1 LRDLR
6 DFLKILEERSEL
18 ARIPL
23 SVSPELEISE
33 ITQRVSKGPK
43 DLNKALLFENVKES
57 NIPVVTN
64 LFGTHKRMALALG
77 VKDLK
82 ELEKKAQGLLGLF
95 SAKTFGDFFR
105 AGKEVLRSF
114 WSFVPRPKLL
124 KEAPCQEIIK
134 KDAEVNLYELPFL
147 KCWPK
152 DKGPFITLPQVVTLD
167 PFTGQRNVGM
177 YRLQVVDKR
186 TLLVHWQRHKVGTQH
201 QIKAKA
207 LGLKAIPCAV
217 VLGGDPACIWAA
229 SAPFPPG
236 FDEYLFVNWLRGKPL
251 EMVRCVSVG
260 LEVPAR
266 AEIVIEGFIDLE
278 DLREEGPF
286 GDHTGYYTPV
296 ELFPTLHVSAITMRA
311 DPIYPATIVG
321 IPPMEDYWLGKA
333 TERFFLPFIRLV
345 LPEIVDIHM
354 PAEGVFHNL
363 LLVSIKKTY
372 PGQARKVIFGL
383 WGLGMMSLTKA
394 IVVVDE
400 EVELEDLSTVAWYVL
415 GNVDWKRDVV
425 IVEGPVDHLDHS
437 AIQHSFGGK
446 IGIDATRKL
455 PEEGHQRQW
464 PEKVKMSEE
473 IKKTIDEKWPQIFEA
488 LKKCGR

>member
-6 DFLKILEERSEL
+6 DFLKILEERGEL

-134 KDAEVNLYELPFL
+134 KDAEVNLYELPIL

-167 PFTGQRNVGM
+167 PFTAQRNVGM

-207 LGLKAIPCAV
+207 LGLKTIPCAV

-266 AEIVIEGFIDLE
+266 AEIVIEGLIDLE

-296 ELFPTLHVSAITMRA
+296 EVFPTLHVSAITMRA

-400 EVELEDLSTVAWYVL
+400 EVELEDLSAVAWYVL